1 MPYYHRPCLSCC
13 VSRGMTF
20 SVALSI
26 LVLYYQR
33 LCLYKVRFYI
43 MAHGR

>member
-1 MPYYHRPCLSCC
+1 
-13 VSRGMTF
+13 MTF
-20 SVALSI
+20 PLSLAI